1 MRSRKYRAGSNSAG
15 TPKEAQIYFS
25 TISIRSFRENIKLYF
40 EKNLANI
47 ADLTGHRQGENGG
60 IEQKDTQK
68 EKGRCGPGIPEAS
81 EKFSKVF
88 FDNSKSGLDIWY
100 FKT

>member
-60 IEQKDTQK
+60 IKQKGYAEGKRTVRAGDTGGFGKIFKGFFRQFK
-68 EKGRCGPGIPEAS
+68 EWA
-81 EKFSKVF
+81 
-88 FDNSKSGLDIWY
+88 
-100 FKT
+100 